1 MSTSKPRARKTREEK
16 KAELRADLIDAAAE
30 LFAERGYWGVSLD
43 EIAERAGV
51 TKGAVYSNFESKD
64 DLLLAVAAT
73 QSINLD
79 PTLLLDE
86 SLTLAEVARATG
98 MEVGRI
104 ATSPE
109 QRRLAP
115 RELELSTIA
124 LTNEKIRDVL
134 TAFGRLQRETL
145 ARILETKAAAEGVEL
160 PLPALE
166 LATIL
171 WAAGQ
176 GLTRHR
182 FLDPDAVPAEY
193 FADAFELLLSG
204 AKKKTAKRSPSAGSS
219 RRTRHR

>member
-1 MSTSKPRARKTREEK
+1 MSPPEKRTRKTREEK
-16 KAELRADLIDAAAE
+16 RAEVRSDLIDAAAE

-43 EIAERAGV
+43 EIAERAGL

-64 DLLLAVAAT
+64 DLLLAVAAS

-79 PTLLLDE
+79 PAILMDE
-86 SLTLAEVARATG
+86 SLTLTELARAAG

-104 ATSPE
+104 ATSSE

-115 RELELSTIA
+115 RELELSTLA
-124 LTNEKIRDVL
+124 LTNDKIRNVL

-145 ARILETKAAAEGVEL
+145 ARILESRAEAEHMEL
-160 PLPALE
+160 PLPPLE
-166 LATIL
+166 LATIV
-171 WAAGQ
+171 WALGQ

-182 FLDPDAVPAEY
+182 FIDPEAVPAEY

-204 AKKKTAKRSPSAGSS
+204 AKMKASKRSPSKGSS
-219 RRTRHR
+219 RRRSRR